1 MVKNII
7 VKVRRYKIELK
18 RLLRHNTKEYYS
30 EIMQGTVYSHFTPEE
45 ISEIKNEINR
55 INKTIQQYDKFR
67 KIK

>member
-7 VKVRRYKIELK
+7 AKVRRYKIELN
-18 RLLRHNTKEYYS
+18 RLLRQNTKEYYS
-30 EIMQGTVYSHFTPEE
+30 EIMQGTIYSHFTPEE
-45 ISEIKNEINR
+45 ITEIKNEINR

>member
-18 RLLRHNTKEYYS
+18 KLLRHNTKEYYS
-30 EIMQGTVYSHFTPEE
+30 EIMQGTVYSNLTPEE
-45 ISEIKNEINR
+45 IIAIKNEINR